1 MSMLREKSV
10 DVLNAE
16 TIDVSTIQS
25 VPSFVPFVPLYY
37 TATDGATITVIAVPN
52 AFAFIDVNN
61 DLSSLSFNVTADV
74 SALSFGEKVLICF
87 RYSSLD
93 VNNVVTATILSPII
107 MNPPDSFTV
116 VNVTQTPDKFN
127 TVLVAMPRFLLDLTF
142 YSPNLMFTYEI
153 Y

>member
-16 TIDVSTIQS
+16 TIDVPTIQS
-25 VPSFVPFVPLYY
+25 VPSFVPLYY

-87 RYSSLD
+87 RYSSL
-93 VNNVVTATILSPII
+93 NASNVATATVLSPIKI
-107 MNPPDSFTV
+107 SGLNFTIR
-116 VNVTQTPDKFN
+116 N
-127 TVLVAMPRFLLDLTF
+127 TDDNDDPMARYLLDLTF
-142 YSPNLMFTYEI
+142 NGTSLMWTFEVC
-153 Y
+153 